1 MILPSV
7 FIAVTFLKILVPDRT
22 TAVTDNVSL
31 RPLRFD
37 VFLTANIFCRRI
49 AIIKRFNRFVMRRA
63 VVPRIGRCVD
73 GLIVG

>member
-7 FIAVTFLKILVPDRT
+7 FTVVTFLKILVPDRI

-37 VFLTANIFCRRI
+37 VFLTVHIFRRRT
-49 AIIKRFNRFVMRRA
+49 AIIKRSNRFA
-63 VVPRIGRCVD
+63 TCVARSS
-73 GLIVG
+73 LVSVGVLTA